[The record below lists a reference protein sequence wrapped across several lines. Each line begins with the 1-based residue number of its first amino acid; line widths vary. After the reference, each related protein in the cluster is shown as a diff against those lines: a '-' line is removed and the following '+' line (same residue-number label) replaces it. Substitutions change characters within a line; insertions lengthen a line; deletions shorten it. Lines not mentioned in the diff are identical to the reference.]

1 MKKIVLGIDFGSS
14 ACRVLTMELESG
26 KVLNSVEQAYS
37 EGNGGVLTSENVHL
51 ARQSAADYVKSM
63 ETALLKARAVN
74 KEMGYDMAEVAG
86 IGVDA
91 TGSTPLPVKS
101 DLTPLS
107 EVMEFKSNLNA
118 YSWMWKDHTS
128 HEEAIFIT
136 DKITELRP
144 EYLSTIGGA
153 YSSEWYWSKVLHC
166 RNIDKEVFNAADT
179 WVELSDYIPGILAG
193 VNDIANLKRNV
204 CAAGHKGLYNEKW
217 GGFPDTEFI
226 EALHPDLL
234 KVAKTLP
241 KEAYSIEHVVGELS
255 VEWAEKTGMNAG
267 IPIAM
272 GILDAHAGAIG
283 SGIKDGSL
291 VKIIGTSTCDLV
303 LGNLNQK
310 DTGIEGVAG
319 VAVES
324 VLPDYYGIEAG
335 QSAVGDI
342 LNWFIEK
349 VLNKTKSHSELT
361 EAAEKLLPGE
371 SGLLGLDWN
380 NGNRNILTD
389 PLLSGLI
396 LGQSLLTKDYEIY
409 RALIEST
416 AFGARRIIEH
426 MEAQGVVINEVVNC
440 GGISQKNLLFMQI
453 YADVINKPMKIA
465 AIDET
470 VALGSALMGAHVA
483 YKSKGK
489 DVSYNELQNKSCEI
503 LDKVYNP
510 NPEAAE
516 VYEKLYQ
523 IYLKLHDAFG
533 VKGTQIEMHSVMKDL
548 IEIKS
553 SIVKKEE

>member
-14 ACRVLTMELESG
+14 AVRVLTMEQESG
-26 KVLNSVEQAYS
+26 KVLNSVEQIYS
-37 EGNGGVLTSENVHL
+37 EGDNGVLTSDNVHL
-51 ARQSAADYVKSM
+51 ARQSATDYVKSM
-63 ETALLKARAVN
+63 EIALQKSKEKN
-74 KEMGYDMAEVAG
+74 KQIGIDMSSVTG

-107 EVMEFKSNLNA
+107 EISEFKDNLNA

-136 DKITELRP
+136 NKITELRP

-153 YSSEWYWSKVLHC
+153 YSSEWFWAKILHC
-166 RNIDKEVFNAADT
+166 RNIDKKAFDAADS
-179 WVELSDYIPGILAG
+179 WVELSDFIPGVLAG
-193 VNDIANLKRNV
+193 VKNITKLKRNV
-204 CAAGHKGLYNEKW
+204 CAAGHKGLYNAKW
-217 GGFPDTEFI
+217 GGFPDLEFI
-226 EALHPDLL
+226 DALNPDLV
-234 KVAKTLP
+234 KVAKSLP
-241 KEAYSIEHVVGELS
+241 KEAFSIEHTSGELS
-255 VEWAEKTGMNAG
+255 KEWADKVGIKAG

-272 GILDAHAGAIG
+272 GILDAHSGAIG

-303 LGNLNQK
+303 LGDIKNK
-310 DTGIEGVAG
+310 DTSIEGVAG
-319 VAVES
+319 VATES
-324 VLPDYYGIEAG
+324 VLPEYFGIEAG

-342 LNWFIEK
+342 LNWFINN
-349 VLNKTKSHSELT
+349 VLNKTKTHAELT
-361 EAAEKLLPGE
+361 KLAEYLKPGE

-396 LGQSLLTKDYEIY
+396 LGQSLLTKDFEIY

-426 MEAQGVVINEVVNC
+426 MESQGVVINEVVNC
-440 GGISQKNLLFMQI
+440 GGISQKNPLFMQI

-470 VALGSALMGAHVA
+470 VALGAALMGAHVA
-483 YKSKGK
+483 YKGEGK
-489 DVSYNELQNKSCEI
+489 DVSYNDLQDKSCEI
-503 LDKVYNP
+503 LEKVYNP
-510 NPEAAE
+510 NTNAVE
-516 VYEKLYQ
+516 VYENLYQ
-523 IYLKLHDAFG
+523 IYLKLHDSFG
-533 VKGTQIEMHSVMKDL
+533 VKGTKIEMYSVMKDL
-548 IEIKS
+548 IEIKNNV
-553 SIVKKEE
+553 SIIA